1 MGPILPQ
8 TWPSRRSWTSFA
20 CAALAA
26 AHAITFVR
34 LGPLDDDYII
44 YRYARNLSEGHGLV
58 FNLGERVEGFTTPLW
73 TLLCALGIELGI
85 DPAVL
90 SQALGVL
97 AVAVAA
103 FAVAETWRAWWP
115 QSRWPVPALLV
126 ALCPSLAYHA
136 AVGLGTTLL
145 AALLALWLWR
155 YGCALRA
162 GRPAASAAAFVGI
175 ACLARAEA
183 VLFAVPFLAFE
194 LGRLRS
200 RESATAERSRALIG
214 EIALALAPLAAWTVF
229 RAIYFRH
236 GLPITYYAKRLPLSD
251 DLGYGLAYLRDATL
265 GAGVGACACVVLLGL
280 WKGGA
285 SLDRAWKAAAI
296 GFLLHTAYVVLVG
309 GDYMPFHRFFVPALP
324 IGLLLA
330 THALY
335 GWIRVRPRACTATA
349 IGAIALMQWTQMR
362 RSELAE
368 LYAQLDAR
376 WIEIGK
382 TLRNT
387 AAASTS
393 IALEPVGA
401 IGYFSRLPIVDMLG
415 MTNDALWKVDPDVT
429 IPDKGHHRHD
439 VDWVLSQKPDVIL
452 VGRGL
457 LMAGTN
463 TVPLFVADRG
473 FFTRD
478 EFRSDYSPFV
488 MDIEQSYPLVFYL
501 RRGSPPPRGAR
512 PTQPGATVPR

>member
-1 MGPILPQ
+1 L
-8 TWPSRRSWTSFA
+8 A

-26 AHAITFVR
+26 VHALTFVR

-44 YRYARNLSEGHGLV
+44 YRYARNLIEGHGLV
-58 FNLGERVEGFTTPLW
+58 FNVGERVEGFTTPLW
-73 TLLCALGIELGI
+73 TLLCALGTELGI

-90 SQALGVL
+90 SQAVGVL
-97 AVAVAA
+97 AVAVTA
-103 FAVAETWRAWWP
+103 FAIAETWRAWWP

-126 ALCPSLAYHA
+126 ALCPPLAYHA
-136 AVGLGTTLL
+136 GVGLGTTLL

-155 YGCALRA
+155 YVCALRA
-162 GRPAASAAAFVGI
+162 GRPARSAAAFVGI
-175 ACLARAEA
+175 ASLARAEA
-183 VLFAVPFLAFE
+183 VLFALPFLAFE

-200 RESATAERSRALIG
+200 RASGTTERSSRVLMS
-214 EIALALAPLAAWTVF
+214 EIVLALAPLAAWTMF
-229 RAIYFRH
+229 RVIYFGH
-236 GLPITYYAKRLPLSD
+236 WLPITYYAKRLPLLD
-251 DLGYGLAYLRDATL
+251 DLGYGVAYLRDATL

-285 SLDRAWKAAAI
+285 IFDRPWRAAAI
-296 GFLLHTAYVVLVG
+296 GFLLHAAYVVLVG

-324 IGLLLA
+324 IALLLA

-335 GWIRVRPRACTATA
+335 VWIRVRPRVCAATA
-349 IGAIALMQWTQMR
+349 IGAIALMQWTQTR
-362 RSELAE
+362 RGELAE
-368 LYAQLDAR
+368 LYEQLDKR
-376 WIEIGK
+376 WIAIGK
-382 TLRNT
+382 TLRET
-387 AAASTS
+387 AAAGTS

-415 MTNDALWKVDPDVT
+415 MTNDALWRVDPDVT

-439 VDWVLSQKPDVIL
+439 VDWVLSRKPDVIL
-452 VGRGL
+452 IGRGL
-457 LMAGTN
+457 LMAGTS

-488 MDIEQSYPLVFYL
+488 MEIEQSYPLVFYL
-501 RRGSPPPRGAR
+501 RRGSAPPRGAR
-512 PTQPGATVPR
+512 PTQPGASVPR